1 MNLRVFLVCVSLA
14 AVSFAP
20 VAYANTTQG
29 AEAARSVPD
38 SGPVQPYLRT
48 HFELRREVDSGRGY
62 RSLDEGDRTRLFQA
76 QDRLFGLLARV
87 RNFED
92 LTAEQREL
100 LADIHATLLP
110 AMAVVR
116 EQEVL
121 CRRDR
126 PTGSRIKETKCFTRA
141 DLARMELKAQ
151 RDTDRRSNTGR
162 PPRGGPS
169 GGLMPEPFE

>member
-1 MNLRVFLVCVSLA
+1 MNLRALLVCISLA
-14 AVSFAP
+14 ALSVP
-20 VAYANTTQG
+20 VDLHASASQNT
-29 AEAARSVPD
+29 EAARTVPD

-48 HFELRREVDSGRGY
+48 HFELRREVDRGRGY
-62 RSLDEGDRTRLFQA
+62 RSLDEDDRTRLFQA
-76 QDRLFGLLARV
+76 QDRLFGLLGPV

-92 LTAEQREL
+92 LTAEQRAL

-126 PTGSRIKETKCFTRA
+126 PTGSRIRETKCFTRA

-162 PPRGGPS
+162 APSGGPS
-169 GGLMPEPFE
+169 TGLMPEPFE